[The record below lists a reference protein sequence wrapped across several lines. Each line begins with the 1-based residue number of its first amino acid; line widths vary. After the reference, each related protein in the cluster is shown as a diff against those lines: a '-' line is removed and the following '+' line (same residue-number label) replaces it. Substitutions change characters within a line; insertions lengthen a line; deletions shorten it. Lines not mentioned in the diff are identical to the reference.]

1 MTATRTRAAQHRM
14 GLLRL
19 DQNTNVL
26 GPNPVL
32 ARLELGGVDLSLYP
46 EPHSET
52 LCEALTAH
60 HALRPGS
67 VVVTRGS
74 DEALDL
80 LARAVAGPR
89 GHVSFPTPGFERY
102 GSLASQ
108 HHLVATPVPLRGLRD
123 LDVDGLCEAGR
134 DLIIVANPNNPTGH
148 RVAGGELERLLSSTK
163 AVVAVDEAYIE
174 YAGARHSLLP
184 RLESHPNLVVLRT
197 FSKAYAL
204 AGLRIGWLAA
214 APALA
219 KRLREA
225 KAPFNVDT
233 IAQSAARLALGEQA
247 WVDGCVDTVRHERV
261 RLAEALGRRDCQVRP
276 SEANFL
282 LVRVPAD
289 PGLLAAAMRERGVAV
304 KPYAEGPVAGHLRIT
319 VGGPAHTDATLT
331 AFDAAL
337 ESLERSA

>member
-1 MTATRTRAAQHRM
+1 MTATRTRAQHRTSV
-14 GLLRL
+14 LRL

-32 ARLELGGVDLSLYP
+32 SRIDLAAVDLSLYP

-60 HALRPGS
+60 HALRPGC

-89 GHVSFPTPGFERY
+89 GHIAFPAPGFERY
-102 GSLASQ
+102 EALAPH
-108 HHLVATPVPLRGLRD
+108 HHLVATPVPFRGLRD
-123 LDVDGLCEAGR
+123 LDVEALCEAGR
-134 DLIIVANPNNPTGH
+134 DLILVANPNNPTAH
-148 RVAGGELERLLSSTK
+148 RIPGGELERLLTSTK

-174 YAGARHSLLP
+174 YAGSRHSLLP
-184 RLESHPNLVVLRT
+184 QLESHPNLVVLRT

-214 APALA
+214 NPPLA

-225 KAPFNVDT
+225 KAPFNVDAL
-233 IAQSAARLALGEQA
+233 AQTAARLALGEQA
-247 WVDGCVDTVRHERV
+247 WVDGCVETVRHERA

-289 PGLLAAAMRERGVAV
+289 HGLLAAAMRERGIAV
-304 KPYAEGPVAGHLRIT
+304 KPYAEGPLAGHLRVT
-319 VGGPAHTDATLT
+319 VGGPAHTDATIT
-331 AFDAAL
+331 ALDAAM
-337 ESLERSA
+337 EVLERSA